1 MIREWTRGE
10 YTISTDP
17 TRLDLDVIHAFLVRS
32 YWAEGIPRDVMER
45 SIVHSLG
52 FGLYRHGTQIGF
64 ARLLTDW
71 AVFAQLMDVFVLEQW
86 RGRGLGTWLVEVV
99 TTLPELR
106 GLRRFMLGTN
116 DAHELYRRFGFHEP
130 ARPDLLMERVDPA
143 PDVYRR
149 GRSPG

>member
-17 TRLDLDVIHAFLVRS
+17 TRLDLGVVHGYLVRS

-45 SIVHSLG
+45 SIAHSLS
-52 FGLYRHGTQIGF
+52 FGLYERAAQVGF
-64 ARLLTDW
+64 ARVLTDW
-71 AVFAQLMDVFVLEQW
+71 AVFAQLMDVFVLERC
-86 RGRGLGTWLVEVV
+86 RGRGLGVWLVEVA
-99 TTLPELR
+99 TTLPELA

-130 ARPDLLMERVDPA
+130 ERPDLLMERVQAA
-143 PDVYRR
+143 PGVYRGAR
-149 GRSPG
+149 